1 MSIVHSYAV
10 GNGDM
15 FSIRHG
21 SDNCT
26 IIDCCISK
34 DEKERLLKLIDRQRD
49 GKTITRFISTHPDQ
63 DHLMGLVELDD
74 HIDILNFYVV
84 KNSATKE
91 DETEDFKRYKK
102 LRDDEKKAF
111 YIYRNCERRWM
122 NQSDEERDSSGIN
135 IQWPIESNEHFKDAL
150 KQAADGKSPNNIS
163 PVITYSLNKG
173 VDMAWFGDL
182 ESDFMDKIKN
192 EITWPDVDIL
202 FAPHHG
208 RESGKIPKPILEKM
222 DPQIIIIG
230 EAPSKDLNYYR
241 DHNTITQ
248 NSSGSIFFECVT
260 DWVHIYVGSSTYS
273 VDFLEDKGASTYTN
287 YIGSLSV

>member
-15 FSIRHG
+15 FSIRHN

-26 IIDCCISK
+26 IIDCSISK
-34 DEKERLLKLIDRQRD
+34 EEKERLLKLIDGQRD
-49 GKTITRFISTHPDQ
+49 GKTITRFISTHSDQ

-91 DETEDFKRYKK
+91 DETDDFKRYKK
-102 LRDDEKKAF
+102 LRDDGKKAF
-111 YIYRNCERRWM
+111 YIYRDCKRRWM
-122 NQSDEERDSSGIN
+122 NQSDEERRESGIN
-135 IQWPIESNEHFKDAL
+135 IRWPIESNEHFKDAL
-150 KQAADGKSPNNIS
+150 KQAADGNSPNNIS

-182 ESDFMDKIKN
+182 ESDFMDKIKD

-208 RESGKIPKPILEKM
+208 RDSGKVPKPILEEM

-230 EAPSKDLNYYR
+230 EAPSKNLNYYR
-241 DHNTITQ
+241 DYNTITQ
-248 NSSGSIFFECVT
+248 NSAGSIFFECVT
-260 DWVHIYVGSSTYS
+260 NWVHIYVGSSTYS
-273 VDFLEDKGASTYTN
+273 VDFLEDKGASTYSN